1 MGARF
6 NSSNIQDE
14 GSEVDI
20 SPLIDVVFILLI
32 FFIVTTIFVEEEGV
46 QINKP
51 QSAAA
56 ASDSDAENIVI
67 VVSENGAVLSDGK
80 KIGVSGVQAT
90 IRRKSSAEKL
100 PVLIQA
106 KKKSNLG
113 VFMRVYDE
121 ALLSGNDVSVTTVN

>member
-1 MGARF
+1 MGQRF
-6 NSSNIQDE
+6 NSSNLADE
-14 GSEVDI
+14 GNEVDI

-32 FFIVTTIFVEEEGV
+32 FFIVTTIFVEESGV

-56 ASDSDAENIVI
+56 ASNSESENVVIVI
-67 VVSENGAVLSDGK
+67 TESGQVTHEGTP
-80 KIGVSGVQAT
+80 IGINGVQPV
-90 IRRKSSAEKL
+90 IRRKALANNL

-106 KKKSNLG
+106 KKKSALG

-121 ALLSGNDVSVTTVN
+121 ALLSGADVSVTTIN